1 MSFSRFLSVIA
12 ISACAALPAHAGAT
26 LDKIKSSGVIT
37 IGNREASIPFS
48 FLDKDNNPTGY
59 SVDLCAA
66 VVERLKKELSLPGLE
81 VRYMTVAPAARIPL
95 LTNGTIDMEC
105 STTSITLSRMQQ
117 VNFSSPT
124 FAVAGRILTR
134 TDSGVKDW
142 ADLNGKTIGV
152 AQGTNN
158 EKAVKELAAKPEY
171 SNMKVL
177 TLKDQGVGLLSVE
190 TGRVD
195 GFATDDVVLY
205 GLRSNSRMKD
215 ELVVT
220 GTPLGFATFA
230 IMIPRNDDDFRLVVN
245 SALAEIFGS
254 GEIKALYQKWFA
266 PLDLP
271 MSEANA
277 VIYETGAIVK

>member
-1 MSFSRFLSVIA
+1 MRFNKYLCIVA
-12 ISACAALPAHAGAT
+12 MLACAALPAHAGAT

-48 FLDKDNNPTGY
+48 FLDKNNSPTGY
-59 SVDLCAA
+59 SVDLCAR
-66 VVERLKKELSLPGLE
+66 VVERLKKELSLPALE

-124 FAVAGRILTR
+124 FAVAGRILTKS
-134 TDSGVKDW
+134 DSGVKDW

-254 GEIKALYQKWFA
+254 GEIKALYEKWFA

>member
-1 MSFSRFLSVIA
+1 MSFNKFFSVIA
-12 ISACAALPAHAGAT
+12 IVACTALPAQAGAT

-48 FLDKDNNPTGY
+48 FLDKNNNPTGY

-124 FAVAGRILTR
+124 FAVAGRILTK

-254 GEIKALYQKWFA
+254 AEIKSLYEKWFA